1 MMLPEIHK
9 IKGTPPAVIIFY
21 ELKKTNCSLEQFMKE
36 TGIVVSEGMFDE
48 ITPELSAILGDRFGV
63 DATYFL
69 EVQEKFKKAQKENKE
84 AQAANIPKINRFIFW
99 DTDFDKLD
107 WKRYKKSIIKR
118 IFERGFQDDKK
129 AIISYYGKSVVVET
143 LKELKQKIED
153 ETDQALY
160 QYSIPI
166 TFGKFLQNK

>member
-1 MMLPEIHK
+1 M
-9 IKGTPPAVIIFY
+9 
-21 ELKKTNCSLEQFMKE
+21 
-36 TGIVVSEGMFDE
+36 IV
-48 ITPELSAILGDRFGV
+48 
-63 DATYFL
+63 
-69 EVQEKFKKAQKENKE
+69 
-84 AQAANIPKINRFIFW
+84 
-99 DTDFDKLD
+99 
-107 WKRYKKSIIKR
+107 KR